1 MAMEPDELK
10 RASFPNVLG
19 LIGLIGLMPNR
30 LAWSSSKKSFGVPH
44 AARQEMVIALKLHP
58 SLFSLAGGMSD
69 QRFRVFPRFSAVQ
82 SNLLEARALPGR

>member
-30 LAWSSSKKSFGVPH
+30 LAWSSSNLSGFH
-44 AARQEMVIALKLHP
+44 STRQEMVIALKLHP